1 MKLSALL
8 MASVAAAA
16 PGSSTTHGHGASRI
30 ANIDVGVRPG
40 FLVDLMP
47 ASPLK
52 EKLAACAS
60 LYEKKQ
66 GKLRSSDFSIS
77 HRGAPLQFPEHTMAG
92 LTAAARMG
100 AGILE
105 CDVAFTR
112 DLQLVCRHSQCD
124 LHTTTN
130 ILAVPELAAKCSVP
144 FRPAAGGRPAT
155 AKCCT
160 SDITLAEFKSLC
172 GKMDGF
178 NPRATTA
185 AEYMDGTPKFRTDLY
200 ASTCGQLYSHREY
213 VRVVDMYGLK
223 FTPELKAPEV
233 PMPFMGKYSQEQYAQ
248 QLIDEYREARIS
260 PDRVFLQSF
269 SINDIYFWNRHDAD
283 YARQAMFLDSRP
295 DTPQGAREATATMAQ
310 LKQSGIRTLSPAFH
324 ALLKLD
330 ANNNIVPSDYAVAAK
345 KAGIKLTTWSLERS
359 GPLNKVRYT
368 GDFYYSSIAPAIKD
382 DGDIYRVV
390 DVLAQKVGVAGIF
403 SDWPATVSFY
413 ANCFNL

>member
-1 MKLSALL
+1 MKLSVLL
-8 MASVAAAA
+8 MAVTVAAAPA
-16 PGSSTTHGHGASRI
+16 GHGPS
-30 ANIDVGVRPG
+30 NVDVDVGVRPG
-40 FLVDLMP
+40 FLVSLMP
-47 ASPLK
+47 AGPLK
-52 EKLAACAS
+52 EKLASCAS
-60 LYEKKQ
+60 NKNMRLH
-66 GKLRSSDFSIS
+66 SSDFTIS
-77 HRGAPLQFPEHTMAG
+77 HRGAPLQFPEHTKAG
-92 LTAAARMG
+92 LAAAARMG

-112 DLQLVCRHSQCD
+112 DRQLVCRHSQCD

-130 ILAVPELAAKCSVP
+130 ILAVPELAAKCTRP
-144 FRPAAGGRPAT
+144 FTPAAGGRPAS
-155 AKCCT
+155 ALCCT

-178 NPRATTA
+178 DPKATTA

-200 ASTCGQLYSHREY
+200 ASTCGELYSHKEY
-213 VRVVDMYGLK
+213 IRIVDGYGLK

-233 PMPFMGKYSQEQYAQ
+233 PMPFEGDYTQEEYAQ
-248 QLIDEYREARIS
+248 QLIDEYRAARIH

-269 SINDIYFWNRHDAD
+269 SIQDIYYWNTHAAD
-283 YARQAMFLDSRP
+283 YARQAMYLDSRP
-295 DTPQGAREATATMAQ
+295 DTPEGAKQATASMAQ

-330 ANNNIVPSDYAVAAK
+330 ANNQIVPSDYAVAAK

-359 GPLNKVRYT
+359 GPLNKVKANK
-368 GDFYYSSIAPAIKD
+368 DFYYSSIAAAIKD

-390 DVLAQKVGVAGIF
+390 DVLARKVGVAGIF

-413 ANCFNL
+413 ANCFGL

>member
-1 MKLSALL
+1 MKLSILL
-8 MASVAAAA
+8 MASAVAAAPA
-16 PGSSTTHGHGASRI
+16 SSSGNHGAQRI
-30 ANIDVGVRPG
+30 ENVDVGVRPSY
-40 FLVDLMP
+40 LVSLMSD
-47 ASPLK
+47 SPLK

-60 LYEKKQ
+60 LYKKKNQ
-66 GKLRSSDFSIS
+66 KLHSSDFSIS
-77 HRGAPLQFPEHTMAG
+77 HRGAPLQFPEHTVAG
-92 LTAAARMG
+92 LAAAARQG

-144 FRPAAGGRPAT
+144 FRPASGGRPAT

-172 GKMDGF
+172 GKMDGS
-178 NPRATTA
+178 NPAATTV

-200 ASTCGQLYSHREY
+200 SSACGQLYSHKEY
-213 VRVVDMYGLK
+213 IRIVDGYGLK

-248 QLIDEYREARIS
+248 QLIDEYREARIH

-269 SINDIYFWNRHDAD
+269 SINDIYFWNKNAAD
-283 YARQAMFLDSRP
+283 YARQAMYLDSRP
-295 DTPQGAREATATMAQ
+295 DTPQGAKQATAIMAQ

-330 ANNNIVPSDYAVAAK
+330 GNNQIVPSDYAVAAK

-359 GPLNKVRYT
+359 GPLNKVKAN
-368 GDFYYSSIAPAIKD
+368 GDFYYSSIASAVKN
-382 DGDIYRVV
+382 DGDIYRVI
-390 DVLAQKVGVAGIF
+390 DVLAKDVGVAGMF